1 MKKFTILFSIV
12 FLFACTDTVFAQT
25 LGLTSTGGTSYP
37 TAKVMTTHGVP
48 FISTSQS
55 KFGGASG
62 SFAYASSQYLTTP
75 DSPDWYFGTGD
86 FTLDMWVRFNT
97 LPGSGAYVVLIN
109 QYVDVNHHWEYYLWH
124 NPTSGDLEWHFEN
137 CSSVSPEF
145 TVYISRITT
154 LSTGTWYHIAC
165 VRNGNTWYLFQN
177 GVSLTGIPP
186 SPPNLPQLTNGAV
199 SDFTIDLSIGGHF
212 PPGDYLNGYLDEIRI
227 SKGVA
232 RWTSGFTPPT
242 ARYDRDASTVL
253 LLHMDPVSGS
263 TTTFLDDV
271 TTGQA
276 KATKATLPVN
286 ASISSMS
293 FYSHTAGNVRL
304 AIYNDASLAP
314 SAKQWESGVVAVTTS
329 AWTTVNIS
337 SGTPSSRT
345 LASGTYWLAWQWNPG
360 TAYTAGPSYTAGSS
374 GDGNYLYQSYTGFPS
389 PWIGGTSSSEKWS
402 IYATY
407 CTLPD
412 APGSIYCYSFIIC
425 QGYKGIPYSVD
436 LIGNATGYT
445 WNLPAGA
452 TIASGTNTNS
462 ITVDFGSSAVSGNI
476 TVYGTNTCGSGTISQ
491 PCPVT
496 ISVDY

>member
-25 LGLTSTGGTSYP
+25 LGLTSTGGTIYP
-37 TAKVMTTHGVP
+37 TAKVITPNGGA
-48 FISTSQS
+48 FISTSVF
-55 KFGGASG
+55 KLGDASG
-62 SFAYASSQYLTTP
+62 SFTKASIQYLTTP

-86 FTLDMWVRFNT
+86 FTLDTWVYFNS
-97 LPGSGAYVVLIN
+97 LPGSDVYVVLMN
-109 QYVDVNHHWEYYLWH
+109 QYIDGNHHWEYYLWR
-124 NPTSGDLEWHFEN
+124 NPTTGDLEWHFEN
-137 CSSVSPEF
+137 CNNLVPPGPEF
-145 TVYISRITT
+145 TVYESRTTT
-154 LSTGTWYHIAC
+154 LSTGQWYHVALA
-165 VRNGNTWYLFQN
+165 RTGLNWYFFQD
-177 GVSLTGIPP
+177 GALLT
-186 SPPNLPQLTNGAV
+186 TNGGQTQDPDGDV
-199 SDFTIDLSIGGHF
+199 SDFSTVLSIGGNYNRT
-212 PPGDYLNGYLDEIRI
+212 DYLDGYLDELRI

-232 RWTSGFTPPT
+232 RWTSAFTPPT
-242 ARYDRDASTVL
+242 ARYDCDGFTVL
-253 LLHMDPVSGS
+253 LLHNDVSG
-263 TTTFLDDV
+263 FLDDV

-293 FYSHTAGNVRL
+293 FYSHAAGNVRL

-314 SAKQWESGVVAVTTS
+314 SAKQWESGDVSVTAT

-337 SGTPSSRT
+337 SGTPTSRT
-345 LASGTYWLAWQWNPG
+345 LAPGTYWLVWQWNPG
-360 TAYTAGPSYTAGSS
+360 SAYAAGPSYTAGSS